1 VGRTFK
7 SCRGRQYCEDKMLS
21 RRALVLG
28 SYAALATPAKA
39 QQELTLIVPSG
50 IGGSADITSRLLS
63 AKLTESGLPT
73 KVLNR
78 SAGAGVEGTLHVL
91 RSSPDSGSI
100 LVGGP
105 NGLLLAPARENL
117 PYTVDSFDPICMF
130 STATFVLVVKST
142 KADSVKDLLEQAKM
156 RYVSV
161 GTATSEAH
169 YLIDTLFDLSGSK
182 LTHVPYR
189 SAGDAARD
197 LLAGVIDAAYIS
209 LASIAGA
216 VEAGEVKLLVQTT
229 DDGSALRAYPNV
241 PHISSIGFNHPALY
255 AYHWH
260 GLYVSKNA
268 PRVLVNTVANVVREI
283 CADSGFISAHDNRGM
298 VVRYMQSNE
307 LRHHHNMTIDR
318 LVKPYMKWL
327 ENNR

>member
-1 VGRTFK
+1 
-7 SCRGRQYCEDKMLS
+7 MLT
-21 RRALVLG
+21 RRMLLG
-28 SYAALATPAKA
+28 SCAALATPAKA
-39 QQELTLIVPSG
+39 QQELTLVVPSG

-63 AKLTESGLPT
+63 SKLIESGLPT

-78 SAGAGVEGTLHVL
+78 SAGAGVEGTLYVL
-91 RSSPDSGSI
+91 RAASDSGSI

-105 NGLLLAPARENL
+105 NGLLLAPARETL
-117 PYTVDSFDPICMF
+117 PYTVDSFEPICMF
-130 STATFVLVVKST
+130 STATFVLAVKST
-142 KADSVKDLLEQAKM
+142 KAVSIRDLLDQAKL
-156 RYVSV
+156 RHVSV
-161 GTATSEAH
+161 GTAASEAH
-169 YLIDTLFDLSGSK
+169 YLIDTLFNLAECK
-182 LTHVPYR
+182 LTHIPYR

-216 VEAGEVKLLVQTT
+216 AEAGEVRLLVQTT

-241 PHISSIGFNHPALY
+241 PHISSIGFVHPALY

-260 GLYVSKNA
+260 GLYVSRNTS
-268 PRVLVNTVANVVREI
+268 RTLVNAVANSVREI

-298 VVRYMQSNE
+298 VVRYMQSDE
-307 LRHHHNMTIDR
+307 LRQHHIMTIDR
-318 LVKPYMKWL
+318 LVKPYIKWL